1 MGILIEVGWVEVAD
15 GDGDGVEDGYRIY
28 NCPPPTMGRLTLS
41 SISLA
46 VVALPSWQTIMG
58 FSNGVI

>member
-1 MGILIEVGWVEVAD
+1 MGILIEIGWEEYAD
-15 GDGDGVEDGYRIY
+15 WDGDGVEDGYRIY
-28 NCPPPTMGRLTLS
+28 NCPPTMGRLTLS

-46 VVALPSWQTIMG
+46 VVALPSWQTIIG